1 MSPILSP
8 FLFTAQNFNARMS
21 ATMRKD
27 YRFIKRKGRNIEVV
41 FAILPDKHIST
52 GTKDMLE
59 AISFAENYLR
69 TQGIYGDTIPLFKNY
84 AKNFFLRTDE
94 GSLRY
99 RHQMF
104 QRENREH
111 WYIRH
116 QQDTDVYVI
125 PYFGEYRLDYITS
138 AMIEKW
144 MMGLKAEHK
153 SAPMTGATK
162 KKILYALRE
171 ILDSAEREQ
180 YISVNP
186 ARHVMLP
193 SQKTVNER
201 RALTRYEQQIL
212 FPLDALKRVEVWGR
226 YSYAG
231 FFSVMYDTGFRPS
244 EVAGLRVCDI
254 YTTPQGMGV
263 YTEHTICFEEGR
275 AKDRVKTSGK
285 GMESRVGLLS
295 ATTEK
300 LIEMLIEKEHLKN
313 EDYLFLVFYDKKES
327 WISSATANKQLR
339 SVCVKMGIDTSC
351 VCQYSLRHTHA
362 TYLRGSM
369 EEQALALSMGHSGG
383 RVRNDYDHR
392 TASILIAQLEKHRG
406 DMFSHDAP
414 EEDIKPLDK
423 KMG

>member
-1 MSPILSP
+1 
-8 FLFTAQNFNARMS
+8 
-21 ATMRKD
+21 MRKD

-125 PYFGEYRLDYITS
+125 SYFGEYRLDYITS

-212 FPLDALKRVEVWGR
+212 FPSDALKRVEVWGK

-275 AKDRVKTSGK
+275 AKDRIKTSGK

-300 LIEMLIEKEHLKN
+300 LIEMLIGKEHLKN

-351 VCQYSLRHTHA
+351 ICQYSLRHTHA

-414 EEDIKPLDK
+414 EEDIKPLDE

>member
-1 MSPILSP
+1 
-8 FLFTAQNFNARMS
+8 
-21 ATMRKD
+21 MRKD

-69 TQGIYGDTIPLFKNY
+69 TQGIYGNTIPLFKNY

-212 FPLDALKRVEVWGR
+212 FPSDALKRVEVWGK

-313 EDYLFLVFYDKKES
+313 EDYLFLVSYAKKES

-339 SVCVKMGIDTSC
+339 SVCVKMGIDTSR

-414 EEDIKPLDK
+414 EEDIKPLDE

>member
-1 MSPILSP
+1 M
-8 FLFTAQNFNARMS
+8 M
-21 ATMRKD
+21 
-27 YRFIKRKGRNIEVV
+27 
-41 FAILPDKHIST
+41 
-52 GTKDMLE
+52 E
-59 AISFAENYLR
+59 AVAFAENYLR
-69 TQGIYGDTIPLFKNY
+69 TQGIYGDTIPLFKDY
-84 AKNFFLRTDE
+84 ARNFFLKDGE

-99 RHQMF
+99 RHKMF
-104 QRENREH
+104 EKENREH
-111 WYIRH
+111 WYTRH
-116 QQDTDVYVI
+116 QQDTDVYII

-180 YISVNP
+180 YISSNP
-186 ARHVMLP
+186 SRHVMLP
-193 SQKTVNER
+193 SQRTVNER

-212 FPLDALKRVEVWGR
+212 FPSDALKRIEVWQKT
-226 YSYAG
+226 SYAA
-231 FFSVMYDTGFRPS
+231 FFSVMYDTGFRPG

-295 ATTEK
+295 DTTGELVRT
-300 LIEMLIEKEHLKN
+300 LIQKEHLKD
-313 EDYLFLVFYDKKES
+313 EDYLFLVYYDKKES
-327 WISSATANKQLR
+327 WISSATANKHLR
-339 SVCVKMGIDTSC
+339 SVCIRMGIDTDK

-406 DMFSHDAP
+406 AMFNGEDP
-414 EEDIKPLDK
+414 EEDIKPFERK
-423 KMG
+423 AKG